1 MRSCSSRGG
10 APGGGRGGMKHN
22 NVIPNNHFRKHWHD
36 CAAHKGRIRTW
47 FNQPGR
53 KVSRRN
59 ARAAKAKAV
68 FPRPLGK
75 LRPLVH
81 GQTKRYNMKVKL
93 GKGFSLDELKE
104 AGIPAKLAPTIGI
117 AVDNR
122 RRNISPEELQTATQL
137 GGTTVMPPKKKA
149 PTLKMVALDSEQ
161 KNNKAFAKLRVER
174 MNQRMVGIR
183 HKRALAE
190 EAAAKEA
197 AKLK

>member
-1 MRSCSSRGG
+1 M
-10 APGGGRGGMKHN
+10 
-22 NVIPNNHFRKHWHD
+22 
-36 CAAHKGRIRTW
+36 
-47 FNQPGR
+47 
-53 KVSRRN
+53 
-59 ARAAKAKAV
+59 
-68 FPRPLGK
+68 
-75 LRPLVH
+75 H

-93 GKGFSLDELKE
+93 GKGFSLDELKD

-122 RRNISPEELQTATQL
+122 RRNISLEGLQANVNRLKMYKSKLVLFPRNLKKPKAGDASAEELQTATQL
-137 GGTTVMPPKKKA
+137 GGTTVMPPKKA

>member
-1 MRSCSSRGG
+1 MITAYPSPPC
-10 APGGGRGGMKHN
+10 AP
-22 NVIPNNHFRKHWHD
+22 P
-36 CAAHKGRIRTW
+36 
-47 FNQPGR
+47 
-53 KVSRRN
+53 

-104 AGIPAKLAPTIGI
+104 AGISAKLAPTIGI

-122 RRNISPEELQTATQL
+122 RRNVSLEGLQANVNRLKMYKSKLVLFPRNLKKPKAGDASAEECQTATQL
-137 GGTTVMPPKKKA
+137 GGTTVMAPKKRA

-161 KNNKAFAKLRVER
+161 KNNKAFSKLRVER

-183 HKRALAE
+183 HKRTLAE
-190 EAAAKEA
+190 AAAAKEA

>member
-1 MRSCSSRGG
+1 M
-10 APGGGRGGMKHN
+10 
-22 NVIPNNHFRKHWHD
+22 
-36 CAAHKGRIRTW
+36 
-47 FNQPGR
+47 
-53 KVSRRN
+53 
-59 ARAAKAKAV
+59 
-68 FPRPLGK
+68 
-75 LRPLVH
+75 H

-104 AGIPAKLAPTIGI
+104 AGISAKLAPTIGI

-122 RRNISPEELQTATQL
+122 RRNISLEGLQANVNRLKMYKSKLVLFPRNLKKPKAGDASTEELQTATQL
-137 GGTTVMPPKKKA
+137 GGTTVMPPKKA

>member
-1 MRSCSSRGG
+1 M
-10 APGGGRGGMKHN
+10 
-22 NVIPNNHFRKHWHD
+22 
-36 CAAHKGRIRTW
+36 
-47 FNQPGR
+47 
-53 KVSRRN
+53 
-59 ARAAKAKAV
+59 
-68 FPRPLGK
+68 
-75 LRPLVH
+75 H

-104 AGIPAKLAPTIGI
+104 AGISAKLAPTIGI

-122 RRNISPEELQTATQL
+122 RRNVSLEGLQANVNRLKMYKSKLVLFPRNLKKPKAGDASAEELQTATQL
-137 GGTTVMPPKKKA
+137 PGTTLMAPKKKA
-149 PTLKMVALDSEQ
+149 PGLKMVALDSEQ
-161 KNNKAFAKLRVER
+161 KGNKAYAKLRVER